1 MNSNEFQHWGILD
14 MKWGRRRYQNEDGS
28 LTKAG
33 QVRYAREKMR
43 AEKDGDNKKKKK
55 IKGPDP
61 DRWVTEDITRT
72 KKVIDASS
80 DVARIGQEMA
90 RDATRAKKVKMDL
103 SQMSEKDMRDKIQ
116 RTLLERQYNDM
127 FAPTEK
133 ISKGKEYLKGALE
146 VGGGL
151 LAVTSSALSL
161 ALAIRELK
169 GL

>member
-1 MNSNEFQHWGILD
+1 
-14 MKWGRRRYQNEDGS
+14 MKWGRRRYQNDDGS
-28 LTKAG
+28 LTRAG
-33 QVRYAREKMR
+33 QVRYTREKMR
-43 AEKDGDNKKKKK
+43 AEKDGDGNKKKK

-61 DRWVTEDITRT
+61 DKWVTEDVTRT

-80 DVARIGQEMA
+80 DVARIGREMA
-90 RDATRAKKVKMDL
+90 RDATRPKKVKMDL

-151 LAVTSSALSL
+151 LAVTSSALGI